1 MKKEIYSYTTG
12 KGKKKREFVLR
23 RPTRRQMED
32 ADTQYAVEMSQC
44 VRKGILTKNML
55 AKKYED
61 SGGLL
66 TEEAAK
72 QLSGMY
78 HKLNELISE
87 QARLQTVKAQTK
99 ANKDRLQSLEED
111 MVKVR
116 RDIVEVESANLS
128 LFSNTAESRAQN
140 KILIWY
146 VTHLLHEKVGEEF
159 QPFFDGIDFVDK
171 LEQYYEREDEE
182 DNEEYIDIMQRAGTV
197 IAFWYFNQG
206 LSQEKFDLALKEFL
220 AEHGEKADKGEEE
233 GEKES
238 ESVDE

>member
-1 MKKEIYSYTTG
+1 MKKEIYQYSTG
-12 KGKKKREFVLR
+12 KGKNKREFILR

-87 QARLQTVKAQTK
+87 QARLKTVKAQTK
-99 ANKDRLQSLEED
+99 KNKERQEKLEEE
-111 MVKVR
+111 MVNVR

-128 LFSNTAESRAQN
+128 LFSNTAEARAQN

-146 VTHLLHEKVGEEF
+146 VTHLLEEKVDGEWT
-159 QPFFDGIDFVDK
+159 PFFDGIDFVDK
-171 LEQYYEREDEE
+171 LEQYYEREDAE
-182 DNEEYIDIMQRAGTV
+182 DNEEYLNIMQDAGTV
-197 IAFWYFNQG
+197 IAFWYFNQN
-206 LSQEKFDLALKEFL
+206 LSKEKFDVALKEFL
-220 AEHGEKADKGEEE
+220 AEHRDPPEEE
-233 GEKES
+233 EEEKEDFDS
-238 ESVDE
+238 KDE